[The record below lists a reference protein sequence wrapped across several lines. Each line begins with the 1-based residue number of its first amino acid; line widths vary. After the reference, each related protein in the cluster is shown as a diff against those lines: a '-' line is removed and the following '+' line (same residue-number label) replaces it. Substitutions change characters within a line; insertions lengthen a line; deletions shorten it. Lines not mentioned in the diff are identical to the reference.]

1 MGSLAL
7 TLDLERRFRALWER
21 TDRLLALVGADGIRE
36 RPIALR
42 HPFIF
47 YVGHLPAFAWNHVC
61 RRRLGWPSFNPR
73 FDEVFDRGIDPDVDD
88 PTRCHAHPEVPDAW
102 PSLLEVHAY
111 RDRIRAEILA
121 SLDEIG
127 DLPARDVMAENHRV
141 LRLALEHEQMHQE
154 TLLYMIQRLPLSR
167 LVRPPRPPIYTL
179 GEGLRARPIEIDA
192 GQATLGADFHELN
205 SGWDS
210 EFPRSTVAVPRFV
223 IDSTPVTNG
232 EFLQFVESG
241 AYERR
246 EMWSEEDWGWKE
258 GLGLRHPL
266 VWTSRDGAWLYRTLL
281 DELPMASV
289 RGWPVYV
296 SLAEARAFARW
307 RGQRLPTE
315 AEYHRAAYGE
325 PGGGERPFPWGD
337 DEPTSR
343 RGNFHEPTSRRG
355 NFHFA
360 HWSPVPVG
368 SHPAGV
374 SAWGV
379 HELVGNGWEWTES
392 RFAPLPGFDAYIPGY
407 PGYSADFF
415 DGKHYVLKG
424 ASWATDAQLIR
435 RSFRNWYQARYPY
448 VFAKFRC
455 VRAG

>member
-7 TLDLERRFRALWER
+7 TLDLEQRFRALWER
-21 TDRLLALVGADGIRE
+21 TDRLLALVGADGILE

-47 YVGHLPAFAWNHVC
+47 YVGHLPAFGWNHVC
-61 RRRLGWPSFNPR
+61 RRRLGRPSFNPR
-73 FDEVFDRGIDPDVDD
+73 FDDIFDRGIDPDVDD
-88 PTRCHAHPEVPDAW
+88 PARCHAHPEVPDAW
-102 PSLLEVHAY
+102 PSLREVHAY
-111 RDRIRAEILA
+111 RDRVRAEILA
-121 SLDEIG
+121 SLDEMG
-127 DLPARDVMAENHRV
+127 DAPAGRV
-141 LRLALEHEQMHQE
+141 LLMVLEHEQMHQE
-154 TLLYMIQRLPLSR
+154 TLLYMMKRLPPSR
-167 LVRPPRPPIYTL
+167 LVRPPLPPLYTF
-179 GEGLRARPIEIDA
+179 GDARRARPIEIDA
-192 GQATLGADFHELN
+192 GEATIGADVADLDF
-205 SGWDS
+205 GWDN
-210 EFPRSTVAVPRFV
+210 ELPRLTLAVPRFV

-232 EFLQFVESG
+232 EFLDFVESG
-241 AYERR
+241 GYGRPDL
-246 EMWSEEDWGWKE
+246 WDDDWRWKE
-258 GLGLRHPL
+258 AAALAHPL
-266 VWTSRDGAWLYRTLL
+266 SWTHRDGTWIYRTLV
-281 DELPMASV
+281 DELPLTSV
-289 RGWPVYV
+289 RDWPVYV
-296 SLAEARAFARW
+296 SLAEARAFATW
-307 RGQRLPTE
+307 RGARLPRE

-337 DEPTSR
+337 DEPTPR
-343 RGNFHEPTSRRG
+343 HG

-368 SHPAGV
+368 SHPAGA

-392 RFAPLPGFDAYIPGY
+392 TFAPFPGFEANIPGY

-424 ASWATDAQLIR
+424 ASWATDTQLIR

-455 VRAG
+455 VRSL

>member
-1 MGSLAL
+1 MGPPAL
-7 TLDLERRFRALWER
+7 TLDLERRFRTLWER
-21 TDRLLALVGADGIRE
+21 TDRLFALVGPDGILQ

-47 YVGHLPAFAWNHVC
+47 YVGHLPGFAWNHVC
-61 RRRLGWPSFNPR
+61 RRLLGRLSFNPP
-73 FDEVFDRGIDPDVDD
+73 FDEIFDRGIDPDVDD

-102 PSLLEVHAY
+102 PALDAVLAY

-121 SLDEIG
+121 SLDEVAEAS
-127 DLPARDVMAENHRV
+127 ARDAMAENNRV
-141 LRLALEHEQMHQE
+141 LLLVLEHEQMHQE

-167 LVRPPRPPIYTL
+167 LVRPSVPTIYAL
-179 GEGLRARPIEIDA
+179 GDGLRARPVEIDA
-192 GQATLGADFHELN
+192 GEATLGAHFHQLDF
-205 SGWDS
+205 GWDN
-210 EFPRSTVAVPRFV
+210 EFPRTIVPVPRFV

-232 EFLQFVESG
+232 EFLEFVERG
-241 AYERR
+241 GYGRPELWEDGDWRWR
-246 EMWSEEDWGWKE
+246 EAA
-258 GLGLRHPL
+258 GLAHPL
-266 VWTSRDGAWLYRTLL
+266 VWTSRDGVWIYRTLV
-281 DELPMASV
+281 DELPLTSV
-289 RGWPVYV
+289 RNWPVYV

-307 RGQRLPTE
+307 RGSRLPTE
-315 AEYHRAAYGE
+315 AELHRAAYGE

-337 DEPTSR
+337 GAPTTR
-343 RGNFHEPTSRRG
+343 HGNFD
-355 NFHFA
+355 FA
-360 HWSPVPVG
+360 HRSPVPVG
-368 SHPAGV
+368 SHPAGA

-379 HELVGNGWEWTES
+379 HELTGNGWEWTES
-392 RFAPLPGFDAYIPGY
+392 AFTSFPGFDAYIPGY

-455 VRAG
+455 VRSA